1 MKAYNKPEF
10 YVTEF
15 QSNAYVAG
23 CDLNIVSGTDT
34 VKIYCAKQS
43 YVTVFT
49 STLGCAYKRSA
60 FTSTSAAESFFSKLF
75 QWGDSIAE
83 GGNVTNN
90 TTSLGWTDEQK
101 KTANAEIDNGRTVFD
116 DTIDLQG
123 YGSSNQGHGGSR
135 VHAGY
140 ALDYLNG
147 FEEGKALS

>member
-1 MKAYNKPEF
+1 MKKVYEKPLMHSEEF
-10 YVTEF
+10 VP
-15 QSNAYVAG
+15 NAFIAG

-34 VKIYCAKQS
+34 VKIYCAKTS

-49 STLGCAYKRSA
+49 STLGCAYKHDP
-60 FTSTSAAESFFSKLF
+60 FTSTAEAEKFFGGLF
-75 QWGDSIAE
+75 QWGDGIAE

-101 KTANAEIDNGRTVFD
+101 RTANSEINNQRTLLSGTTDLGGYSNG
-116 DTIDLQG
+116 
-123 YGSSNQGHGGSR
+123 SK

-140 ALDYLNG
+140 ALDYING